1 VRLTETRSCRERRRT
16 TYNKKQLGKHI
27 NIKLKKAMARYIVSY
42 NCLRDGRSLH
52 MINVL
57 QFYQANVAPLVRFFP
72 ILAILILWFGLVRAG
87 FSPKARTT
95 GLVVTSLLLVWW
107 VASDLL
113 GRSGFY
119 TQHWGVMR
127 PFCWTIAI
135 LWVIPL
141 MRSATIG
148 SALDALPLWLLPIL
162 QVYRAG
168 GGMTWF
174 GLVAAG
180 KISPTMGLVAGI
192 GDTTVGILA
201 VASGVYLYSGAR
213 GGRVMAI
220 AWNVLGL
227 LDFAIANIVQT
238 FLPYSLAYPAVMI
251 PAFYAP
257 LSVDLHA
264 LSLRQLIRAVK
275 RERGA
280 PTLASAKTA

>member
-1 VRLTETRSCRERRRT
+1 
-16 TYNKKQLGKHI
+16 
-27 NIKLKKAMARYIVSY
+27 
-42 NCLRDGRSLH
+42 
-52 MINVL
+52 MIAVL
-57 QFYQANVAPLVRFFP
+57 QFYQTYIGPVVRFFP

-95 GLVVTSLLLVWW
+95 GLVVTGLLLVWW

-113 GRSGFY
+113 VRSGFY
-119 TQHWGVMR
+119 TQHWGMTR
-127 PFCWTIAI
+127 PVCWTIAI
-135 LWVIPL
+135 LLVIPL

-148 SALDALPLWLLPIL
+148 GALDALPLWLLVIL

-168 GGMTWF
+168 GGMNWL

-180 KISPTMGLVAGI
+180 RIPETIGLVAGI

-201 VASGVYLYSGAR
+201 VVTGAYLYSGAR
-213 GGRVMAI
+213 GGRVVAI

-227 LDFAIANIVQT
+227 LDFAIANTVQT
-238 FLPYSLAYPAVMI
+238 FIPFSLGYPALMI

-257 LSVDLHA
+257 LSVDVHA

-280 PTLASAKTA
+280 PMLANAKTA